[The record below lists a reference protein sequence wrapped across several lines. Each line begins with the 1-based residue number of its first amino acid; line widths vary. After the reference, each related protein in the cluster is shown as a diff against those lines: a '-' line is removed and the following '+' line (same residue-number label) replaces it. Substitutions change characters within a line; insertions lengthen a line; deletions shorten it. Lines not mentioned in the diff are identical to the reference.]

1 MEMTALFAATKTI
14 AIVGMSTRTDRP
26 SHQVATLMQ
35 REGFRIL
42 PVNPAYAGQTIL
54 GETFVPTLADVPVP
68 VDVVDCFR
76 RSEDMVEVALAAA
89 LMRPLPKVLWMQLG
103 VENEAAAKI
112 ARDAGIA
119 VVQNQCVEIEYLSL
133 KSANRASGASHP

>member
-1 MEMTALFAATKTI
+1 MDLKALFASTKTI

-26 SHQVATLMQ
+26 SNEVATLMQ
-35 REGFRIL
+35 RAGFRIL

-68 VDVVDCFR
+68 IDIVDCFR
-76 RSEDMVEVALAAA
+76 KSEDMVEVARAAVA
-89 LMRPLPKVLWMQLG
+89 MRPLPKVLWMQLG

-133 KSANRASGASHP
+133 KRQA

>member
-1 MEMTALFAATKTI
+1 MDLKELFAATKTI

-26 SHQVATLMQ
+26 SNEVATIMQ

-42 PVNPAYAGQTIL
+42 PVNPAYAGQAIL
-54 GETFVPTLADVPVP
+54 GETFLPTLADVAVP
-68 VDVVDCFR
+68 IDIVDCFR
-76 RSEDMVEVALAAA
+76 RSEDLVEVALAAA
-89 LMRPLPKVLWMQLG
+89 AMRPLPKVLWMQLG

-133 KSANRASGASHP
+133 KRLA

>member
-1 MEMTALFAATKTI
+1 MDLKALFAATKTI

-26 SHQVATLMQ
+26 SNEVATLMQ
-35 REGFRIL
+35 RAGFRIL

-68 VDVVDCFR
+68 IDIVDCFR
-76 RSEDMVEVALAAA
+76 KSEDMVEVAQDAAA
-89 LMRPLPKVLWMQLG
+89 MRPLPKVLWMQLG

-119 VVQNQCVEIEYLSL
+119 VIQNQCVEIEYLSL
-133 KSANRASGASHP
+133 QRANRSSHT

>member
-1 MEMTALFAATKTI
+1 MDLKALFASTKTI

-26 SHQVATLMQ
+26 SNEVATLMQ
-35 REGFRIL
+35 RAGFRIL

-68 VDVVDCFR
+68 LDIVDCFR
-76 RSEDMVEVALAAA
+76 KSEDMVEVALAAVA
-89 LMRPLPKVLWMQLG
+89 MRPLPKVLWMQLG
-103 VENEAAAKI
+103 VANEAAAKI

-133 KSANRASGASHP
+133 KRQASQGTN

>member
-1 MEMTALFAATKTI
+1 MDLKALFASTKTI
-14 AIVGMSTRTDRP
+14 AIMGMSTRTDRP
-26 SHQVATLMQ
+26 SNEVATIMQ
-35 REGFRIL
+35 RAGFRIL

-68 VDVVDCFR
+68 IDIVDCFR
-76 RSEDMVEVALAAA
+76 KSEDMVEVALAAA
-89 LMRPLPKVLWMQLG
+89 AMRPLPKVLWMQLG

-119 VVQNQCVEIEYLSL
+119 VIQNQCVEIEYLSL
-133 KSANRASGASHP
+133 KRQA

>member
-1 MEMTALFAATKTI
+1 MDLKALFASTKAI

-26 SHQVATLMQ
+26 SNEVATIMQ

-68 VDVVDCFR
+68 IDIVDCFR
-76 RSEDMVEVALAAA
+76 KSEDMVEVARDAAA
-89 LMRPLPKVLWMQLG
+89 MRPLPKVLWMQLG

-119 VVQNQCVEIEYLSL
+119 VIQNQCVEIEYLSL
-133 KSANRASGASHP
+133 QRANRSSHT

>member
-1 MEMTALFAATKTI
+1 MDLKALFAATKTI
-14 AIVGMSTRTDRP
+14 AIVGMSTRPDRP
-26 SHQVATLMQ
+26 SHEVATIMQ

-42 PVNPAYAGQTIL
+42 PVNPAYAGQPIL
-54 GETFVPTLADVPVP
+54 GEIFVPTLADVPVAI
-68 VDVVDCFR
+68 DIVDCFR
-76 RSEDMVEVALAAA
+76 KSEDMVEVALAAA
-89 LMRPLPKVLWMQLG
+89 AMRPLPKVLWMQLG

-133 KSANRASGASHP
+133 KRANLASHL

>member
-1 MEMTALFAATKTI
+1 MDLKALFAATKTI

-26 SHQVATLMQ
+26 SHEVATIMQ

-42 PVNPAYAGQTIL
+42 PVNPAYTGQTIL
-54 GETFVPTLADVPVP
+54 GETFVSTLAEVPVP
-68 VDVVDCFR
+68 IDIVDCFR
-76 RSEDMVEVALAAA
+76 KSEDMVDVALAAA
-89 LMRPLPKVLWMQLG
+89 AMRPLPKVLWMQLG
-103 VENEAAAKI
+103 VENEPAAKI

-133 KSANRASGASHP
+133 KRRGQP

>member
-1 MEMTALFAATKTI
+1 MDLKALFASTKTI

-26 SHQVATLMQ
+26 SNEVATIMQ

-68 VDVVDCFR
+68 IDIVDCFR
-76 RSEDMVEVALAAA
+76 KSEDMVEVARDAAA
-89 LMRPLPKVLWMQLG
+89 MRPLPKVLWMQLG

-119 VVQNQCVEIEYLSL
+119 VVQNHCVEIEYLSL
-133 KSANRASGASHP
+133 KRQASPGTN

>member
-1 MEMTALFAATKTI
+1 MDLKALFAATKTI

-26 SHQVATLMQ
+26 SNEVATLMQ
-35 REGFRIL
+35 RAGFRIL

-68 VDVVDCFR
+68 IDIVDCFR
-76 RSEDMVEVALAAA
+76 KSEDMVEVALAAA
-89 LMRPLPKVLWMQLG
+89 AMRPLPKVLWMQLG

-119 VVQNQCVEIEYLSL
+119 VIQNQCVEIEYLSL
-133 KSANRASGASHP
+133 QRANRSSHT